1 MERKRADL
9 IADAIEEL
17 ILEGTFDDGDRL
29 DEVQL
34 AERFDVSRTP
44 IREALQRLA
53 LSGLVEQ
60 IPRRG
65 VFVRQPGP
73 VELIEMFEVM
83 AELEAICARLAA
95 SRISDDA
102 LARLRMIND
111 RCRAATEAQDADG
124 NYHQNDL
131 FHATLYAQTGNAF
144 LEQECL
150 RLQRRLRPFRR
161 LQLRWRGRMAQ
172 SVAEHDAILAAIEA
186 GDGEQAGNLLRQHV
200 TVQGEKFHRLMSSLK
215 AAAE

>member
-95 SRISDDA
+95 SRISDEA

-172 SVAEHDAILAAIEA
+172 SVAEHDAILAAIES
-186 GDGEQAGNLLRQHV
+186 GEGEQASNLLRQHV

>member
-17 ILEGTFDDGDRL
+17 ILDGTFDDGARL

-34 AERFDVSRTP
+34 AERFNVSRTP
-44 IREALQRLA
+44 IREALQRLI

-60 IPRRG
+60 LPRRG

-83 AELEAICARLAA
+83 AELEAVCARLAA
-95 SRISDDA
+95 SRISDTA
-102 LARLRMIND
+102 LSELRTINE

-124 NYHQNDL
+124 NYDQNDL

-186 GDGEQAGNLLRQHV
+186 GDGDQAGNLLRQHV